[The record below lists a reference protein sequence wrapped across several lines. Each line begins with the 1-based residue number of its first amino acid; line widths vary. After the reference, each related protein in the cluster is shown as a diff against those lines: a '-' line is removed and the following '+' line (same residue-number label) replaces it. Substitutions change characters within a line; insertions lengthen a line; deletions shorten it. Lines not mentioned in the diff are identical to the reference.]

1 MRPSCSFRDG
11 ARTREAVTEQKWL
24 FRVTDVSVRRG
35 GRTILEV
42 PCLELPAGQVTV
54 LVGPSGAGKSTL
66 LRLLAG
72 LEVPDTGR
80 VEACG
85 PDGRQLAPGSVTM
98 CFQRPILLR
107 RTVRQNVA
115 YALGRRPHPKRLADV
130 NDLLARLRLSDAA
143 HRAART
149 LSGGEHQ
156 RVALARALLVEP
168 EALLLDEPTANL
180 DPENVALIEAL
191 VAERQRDRGM
201 SVVWVTHHLFQ
212 ARRVGAFGVV
222 LIGGHV
228 REAGPAEELFS
239 APRDPQ
245 AAAFLRGEMIW

>member
-1 MRPSCSFRDG
+1 
-11 ARTREAVTEQKWL
+11 VTDQSRL
-24 FRVTDVSVRRG
+24 FRVTDVSVRRS
-35 GRTILEV
+35 GRAILEV
-42 PCLELPAGQVTV
+42 PRLELPAGQVIV
-54 LVGPSGAGKSTL
+54 LMGPSGAGKSTL

-72 LEVPDTGR
+72 LEAPDTGR

-85 PDGRQLAPGSVTM
+85 PDGRPLAPGRVTM
-98 CFQRPILLR
+98 VFQRPILLR

-130 NDLLARLRLSDAA
+130 DHLLARLNLTDAA

-156 RVALARALLVEP
+156 RVALARALVIEP
-168 EALLLDEPTANL
+168 EVLLLDEPTANL
-180 DPENVALIEAL
+180 DPDNVALIEAL
-191 VAERQRDRGM
+191 VAERQRERGM

-222 LIGGHV
+222 LTGGRV
-228 REAGPAEELFS
+228 REAGPAEELFG

-245 AAAFLRGEMIW
+245 AAAFLRGEMVW